1 MSPSVPDPVP
11 GRSGPSGPSPWLG
24 RSIVILL
31 VLQLG
36 LLWTH
41 GSMLQ
46 RQHDDLQALR
56 EDVQDLADSLDQDQD
71 QQDWDTTGAA
81 RPARTRPR
89 PGAHRSFGRLVR
101 ARQQVPAADPD
112 SGDRAQ
118 TQELDAARRSAQDAV
133 VQARDTQQKLS
144 IPEAVRRAEA
154 RSALNAAGGAGRWLW
169 ALVVALL
176 ALAGFRAVL
185 RRRG

>member
-1 MSPSVPDPVP
+1 
-11 GRSGPSGPSPWLG
+11 
-24 RSIVILL
+24 VILL

-81 RPARTRPR
+81 RPARMR
-89 PGAHRSFGRLVR
+89 PGLRAHRPFGGLVR
-101 ARQQVPAADPD
+101 ARHQAPAADPD
-112 SGDRAQ
+112 SGDRAAA
-118 TQELDAARRSAQDAV
+118 QELDASRRSAQEAV
-133 VQARDTQQKLS
+133 AQARDTQQKLS
-144 IPEAVRRAEA
+144 VPEAFRKAEA
-154 RSALNAAGGAGRWLW
+154 RSALNAAGAGRRWLW
-169 ALVVALL
+169 GLAVALL
-176 ALAGFRAVL
+176 ALTGLRAVL

>member
-1 MSPSVPDPVP
+1 MSSSTPDPAP
-11 GRSGPSGPSPWLG
+11 GCSGPSPWLG

-31 VLQLG
+31 ILQLG

-56 EDVQDLADSLDQDQD
+56 ADVQDLADSMDQDQD
-71 QQDWDTTGAA
+71 PQDWDTTGAA
-81 RPARTRPR
+81 RPARMR
-89 PGAHRSFGRLVR
+89 PGLRAHRPVGGLVQ
-101 ARQQVPAADPD
+101 ARHQAPAADPD
-112 SGDRAQ
+112 PGDRAAG
-118 TQELDAARRSAQDAV
+118 QELDAARRSAQDAV
-133 VQARDTQQKLS
+133 AQARDTQQKLS

-154 RSALNAAGGAGRWLW
+154 RSALNAAGVSVRWFW
-169 ALVVALL
+169 ALGAVLV
-176 ALAGFRAVL
+176 ALAGFRAFL